1 MPHMLPRWLRPCLAL
16 LLCPALASI
25 LHAQTLAFSEGV
37 QTHASL
43 SGTTAT
49 LSGKAELRLT
59 GTTPLTGSVINL
71 TSPDAWVLFTSI
83 KPSAVVSTYLSQLR
97 VNGATAVSG
106 SNVRVVQ
113 HGQGAYVIPHAPSF
127 QPLTGYT
134 GRDFSGTSRTFAQ
147 YTYYNSATSL
157 GALNLDLSSFKLKR
171 GYMATFSTQTN
182 GTGPSQIYI
191 AQDADLEI
199 GRLPSTLDNKI
210 RYVRVLPWRWVSKK
224 GACDVGP
231 TTLNASW
238 HYNWDNNQNSPLDW
252 EYVPIRQQRWWP
264 GYPTNKPDSTHLLG
278 YNEPDNP
285 VEDSYTSL
293 GSGSVDTAI
302 AVWPELLATGLRVGS
317 PATTDGGLGWLYDFM
332 TKADAAKL
340 RVDYVAV
347 HFYRCGFTASQLYD
361 WLYDV
366 HVRTG
371 RPIWITEF
379 NNGADWTTCTDPSY
393 AQNASRIAEFI
404 EMMDNAPWIERYAV
418 YSRVEYMRQMTY
430 DSGGLTPAGTA
441 YRDNISPMAYT
452 QRLPRTGARAVTQLN
467 FDGDTLDSS
476 GSGNNAAIGRPVFA
490 PGRTGQALRLDG
502 ATQHV
507 QLPADVASA
516 SSFSFAAWVYWDGGA
531 NWQRIFDLGRD
542 STRYMF
548 LTPKVTSGVL
558 RFAARNGGSEQ
569 IVQTDAALP
578 VGQWSHVALTLSG
591 GTARLYVNGVQSAS
605 GPVTI
610 TPAQLSADLNYL
622 GKSRFSADP
631 LFSGLLD
638 DVRIADYAFTA
649 EQITAMQGANTAPQF
664 AAATLSGGTANQNV
678 PFTGTLAGTAND
690 PDTGDT
696 LAYAKVSGPAWLQ
709 VAADGTLTGTPGFAN
724 DGLQEFVVSVTDS
737 TGASDSAVLTITMP
751 LVIGNGT
758 WRSDLSGDW
767 SDTAKWTSAF
777 PANGS
782 GASANFSTL
791 DITADRTVTLDSSR
805 AVGSLA
811 FGDTSGTQN
820 WTLASTDGASLTLDT
835 ASATSPT
842 ITVNQNTAVLSVPV
856 GGTIGFTKAG
866 TGTLVLTGG
875 GSLAGTVN
883 IDSNSTTV
891 AQGVVRVAHPETL
904 SNVSTIQIRN
914 NNSGSSTLELS
925 AALGDMASP
934 AVVSLS
940 GRNGTVPAVRHLSG
954 FNALG
959 GVSVQIG
966 GSNYLLQSDS
976 GALDIGTLTSGASG
990 SRIVTFG
997 GDGDFSLSGIASNGS
1012 ATTGLSI
1019 VKNGPGRLTLAAAA
1033 NTFTGNLTINGGTV
1047 SVLGAASLYASA
1059 WNTTAILTVNTGGTL
1074 ELDRWGYGIT
1084 DAAYRTQALGGL
1096 SYNPAR
1102 LVLNGGTLRFSGG
1115 AAGAPE
1121 NPAEQPYGP
1130 GFTIGAAGATLE
1142 AAKADDTWTVK
1153 NDSRGGGAI
1162 VSTAGGTLTL
1172 SGLGHGIFDKV
1183 LPGTGGLVKTGTGTW
1198 TLPLTSTYTGPTT
1211 VNAGTLLVTGAI
1223 STGAVTVNTGGTLG
1237 GTGSIGGPVTVQ
1249 SGGTL
1254 APGANGIGTLTL
1266 GGNLNL
1272 LPGSVLRLELDRTAA
1287 TRDQL
1292 AVTGALTLGGA
1303 FELTNLNGTFAAGD
1317 SFALI
1322 TAGSRSG
1329 AFTAT
1334 TLPALPST
1342 LTWDTSTLATDGVL
1356 RVLAVPGF
1364 ADWAEQHTLPPGAVS
1379 FDADADNDGLH
1390 NGLEW
1395 LLGGN
1400 PAAAD
1405 ATARLPQIAKR
1416 TLTTAEYPAAIEGR
1430 TYLTLTTRL
1439 RRVHPGV
1446 TVIPEAAT
1454 TLATLGNP
1462 ESVAAAIRL
1471 GEPVADGDFDVVT
1484 HLFTTPL
1491 EDSPTGTGFLRL
1503 RATLN

>member
-1 MPHMLPRWLRPCLAL
+1 MPQLLPRWLRPVVVVAVFCVAFI
-16 LLCPALASI
+16 PSR
-25 LHAQTLAFSEGV
+25 AQTLAFSEGV
-37 QTHASL
+37 QTYASL
-43 SGTTAT
+43 NATTAT

-59 GTTPLTGSVINL
+59 GTTPLSGSVINL
-71 TSPDAWVLFTSI
+71 TSPDAWVLFTSV

-97 VNGATAVSG
+97 VNGAAAVSG
-106 SNVRVVQ
+106 STVRVVQ
-113 HGQGAYVIPHAPSF
+113 HGQGAYVIPHASSF
-127 QPLTGYT
+127 QPLTAFT

-157 GALNLDLSSFKLKR
+157 GAFNLDISSFKLKR

-182 GTGPSQIYI
+182 GTGPSQVYI
-191 AQDADLEI
+191 AQDADLDI

-210 RYVRVLPWRWVSKK
+210 RYIRVLPWRWVSKK
-224 GACDVGP
+224 GSCDISPG
-231 TTLNASW
+231 TLNASW

-278 YNEPDNP
+278 FNEPDNP

-293 GSGSVDTAI
+293 GNGSVDTAI

-361 WLYDV
+361 WLYAV
-366 HVRTG
+366 HVQTG

-379 NNGADWTTCTDPSY
+379 NNGADWTTCTDPTY
-393 AQNASRIAEFI
+393 AQNATRISEFTA
-404 EMMDNAPWIERYAV
+404 MMDDAPWIERYAV

-430 DSGGLTPAGTA
+430 DSGGLTPAGIA
-441 YRDNISPMAYT
+441 YRDNTSPMAYT

-476 GSGNNAAIGRPVFA
+476 GQGNNAAIARPAFA

-507 QLPADVASA
+507 QLPTDVASA

-531 NWQRIFDLGRD
+531 NWQRIFDFGRD
-542 STRYMF
+542 TNRYAF
-548 LTPKVTSGVL
+548 LTPSATGGFL
-558 RFAARNGGSEQ
+558 RFATRNNGSEQ
-569 IVQTDAALP
+569 TIQASSALP
-578 VGQWSHVALTLSG
+578 VGQWTHVAVTLSG
-591 GTARLYVNGVQSAS
+591 GTGRLYLNGAQVAS
-605 GPVTI
+605 GAISI
-610 TPAQLSADLNYL
+610 TPSQLSADLNYL
-622 GKSRFSADP
+622 GKSRFSVDP

-638 DVRIADYAFTA
+638 DVRIAEYAFSA
-649 EQITAMQGANTAPQF
+649 AQITAMQGANSAPQF
-664 AAATLSGGTANQNV
+664 VSTTITAGTANQNQ
-678 PFTGTLAGTAND
+678 PYTGTLAGTATD
-690 PDTGDT
+690 ADAGDSLT
-696 LAYAKVSGPAWLQ
+696 YTKVSGPAWLQ

-724 DGLQEFVVSVTDS
+724 DGLQEFVVSVTDT

-758 WRSDLSGDW
+758 WLSDISGDW
-767 SDTAKWTSAF
+767 SDTTKWTSAF

-805 AVGSLA
+805 AVGSIA

-820 WTLASTDGASLTLDT
+820 WTLASTDGASLALDT
-835 ASATSPT
+835 GTTTSPT
-842 ITVNQNTAVLSVPV
+842 ITVNQNTAVLSLPV
-856 GGTIGFTKAG
+856 EGSNGFTKAG

-875 GSLAGTVN
+875 GSLTGTVN
-883 IDSNSTTV
+883 IDSNSSSV
-891 AQGVVRVAHPETL
+891 AQGIVRVAHPETL
-904 SNVSTIQIRN
+904 SNVSAIQIRN

-934 AVVSLS
+934 ATVSLS
-940 GRNGTVPAVRHLSG
+940 GRSGTVPALRHLSG

-959 GVSVQIG
+959 GINVQVG
-966 GSNYLLQSDS
+966 GTNYILQSDS
-976 GALDIGTLTSGASG
+976 GALDVGALTSAASGTRTLTF
-990 SRIVTFG
+990 T
-997 GDGDFSLSGIASNGS
+997 GDGDFTVSGIASNGS
-1012 ATTGLSI
+1012 ATTGLVI
-1019 VKNGPGRLTLAAAA
+1019 VKNGPGRLTFGAA
-1033 NTFTGNLTINGGTV
+1033 NTFTGNVTINAGTV
-1047 SVLGAASLYASA
+1047 SVLGAASLYANA
-1059 WNTTAILTVNTGGTL
+1059 WNTTAVLTINTGGTL
-1074 ELDRWGYGIT
+1074 ELDRWGYGT
-1084 DAAYRTQALGGL
+1084 ADAAYRTQALGGL

-1102 LVLNGGTLRFSGG
+1102 LVLNGGTIRYSGG
-1115 AAGAPE
+1115 AAGAPQ

-1162 VSTAGGTLTL
+1162 TNTAGGTLTL
-1172 SGLGHGIFDKV
+1172 TGVGHGIFDKV
-1183 LPGTGGLVKTGTGTW
+1183 LPGTGGLVKTGPGTW
-1198 TLPLTSTYTGPTT
+1198 TLPLASTYTGPTT

-1237 GTGSIGGPVTVQ
+1237 GTGTVGGPVTVQ
-1249 SGGTL
+1249 SGGAL

-1266 GGNLNL
+1266 SGSLTL
-1272 LPGSVLRLELDRTAA
+1272 LPGSVLRLELDRAA
-1287 TRDQL
+1287 STRDQL
-1292 AVTGALTLGGA
+1292 AVTGALTLGGTL
-1303 FELTNLNGTFAAGD
+1303 ELTNLNGTFAAGD

-1342 LTWDTSTLATDGVL
+1342 LEWDTSTLATDGTI
-1356 RVLAVPGF
+1356 RVRALPGF
-1364 ADWAEQHTLPPGAVS
+1364 AEWAAQQTLPPGATA
-1379 FDADADNDGLH
+1379 FDADADGDGLR

-1395 LLGGN
+1395 LLGGT
-1400 PAAAD
+1400 PATADAAAH
-1405 ATARLPQIAKR
+1405 LPQLAKR
-1416 TLTTAEYPAAIEGR
+1416 TLTTAEYPAAVEGR
-1430 TYLTLTTRL
+1430 TYLTLTARL
-1439 RRVHPGV
+1439 RRIHPGV
-1446 TVIPEAAT
+1446 TIIPEAA
-1454 TLATLGNP
+1454 ATLENLGSP
-1462 ESVAAAIRL
+1462 ASAAAVVRI
-1471 GEPVADGDFDVVT
+1471 GEPVADGDFDLVIYV
-1484 HLFTTPL
+1484 FTTPL
-1491 EDSPTGTGFLRL
+1491 EDTPSKSGFMRI
-1503 RATLN
+1503 RATLD